1 MTMGKSGHLLQL
13 SGVVIDLIYRVQA
26 VPVPGAEA
34 LVHDMTLTPGGGFN
48 AMVAAHRAGMR
59 VSCAAPCGTGPLADM
74 ARAGMAAQGI
84 AVLGAQGDA
93 DQGCCTVLVDDAGER
108 TFIAKE
114 GAESQITPA
123 GLARIDAVQYDWIM
137 LSGYALVYDGSRD
150 TLADWI
156 VALPGGAT
164 VILDPSP
171 LVGHIAPAI
180 LSRVLPRLSW
190 ISANAQEAAML
201 TGHADPV
208 MGAAALAQPRTGALV
223 RLGGDGCLLALPD
236 HPVLHIPAHPVR
248 AIDTNG
254 AGDAHLGA
262 FIAAM
267 AAGQT
272 PQNAARFANVAAAL
286 STTKAGPA
294 TSPDL
299 ATITETLRGLP

>member
-1 MTMGKSGHLLQL
+1 MTGHLLQL

-26 VPVPGAEA
+26 VPTAGGEA
-34 LVHDMTLTPGGGFN
+34 LVHDMVLTPGGGFN
-48 AMVAAHRAGMR
+48 AMVAARRAGMR

-74 ARAGMAAQGI
+74 AREGLQAQGI
-84 AVLGAQGDA
+84 AVLGGRGAQ
-93 DQGCCTVLVDDAGER
+93 DQGCCTVLIDDAGER

-114 GAESQITPA
+114 GAESAITA
-123 GLARIDAVQYDWIM
+123 TGLAQINSAIYDWIM
-137 LSGYALVYDGSRD
+137 LSGYALVYAGSRD
-150 TLADWI
+150 ALVDWI
-156 VALPGGAT
+156 SALPAKSM

-171 LVGHIAPAI
+171 LVGHIAPEI
-180 LSRVLPRLSW
+180 LSRMLLRLSW
-190 ISANAQEAAML
+190 ISANAAEASIL
-201 TGHADPV
+201 TGHSDPV
-208 MGAAALAQPRTGALV
+208 LAAAALAQPRHGALV
-223 RLGGDGCLLALPD
+223 RMGDTGCLLALPGQ
-236 HPVLHIPAHPVR
+236 PVQHIPAYPVQ

-286 STTKAGPA
+286 STTKPGPA

-299 ATITETLRGLP
+299 ATITQTLKGMP